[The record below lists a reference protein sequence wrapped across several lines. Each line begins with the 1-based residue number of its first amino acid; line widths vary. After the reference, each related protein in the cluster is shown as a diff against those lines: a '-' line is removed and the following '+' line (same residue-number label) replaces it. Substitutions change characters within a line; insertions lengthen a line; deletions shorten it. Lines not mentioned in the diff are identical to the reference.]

1 MSNDSICD
9 KNNKTNDP
17 IEVLGRIFTR
27 IDIAMIAIIIQ
38 TKYYLHKR
46 HTMYDFHDFG
56 LT

>member
-46 HTMYDFHDFG
+46 QYSKVE
-56 LT
+56 